1 MTNFSFSND
10 NDEECVMHSKNY
22 NIEIM
27 CHDEAD
33 EVMEELFDSILSRNR
48 IGLEMSMKGC
58 EYVSDCVHLLY
69 YECHKINSNQGGS
82 YTVLPDWKKNKKA
95 RINLIN
101 KKDKSFKYVIIVALN
116 HEEIGKNSQRISNIE
131 PFISKCNWEEI
142 NYPSKKVEYEKF
154 GKNNPTTALNVFR
167 KLKKKKFILPTFQ
180 NITQSIKNKL
190 FF

>member
-1 MTNFSFSND
+1 
-10 NDEECVMHSKNY
+10 
-22 NIEIM
+22 M

-33 EVMEELFDSILSRNR
+33 EVIEELFDSILSRNQ

-69 YECHKINSNQGGS
+69 YECHNINSNQGGS

-101 KKDKSFKYVIIVALN
+101 KKDKSFKYVVIVALN

-131 PFISKCNWEEI
+131 PFINKCNWEEI

-154 GKNNPTTALNVFR
+154 EKNNPTTALNVFR